1 MFGSFWGCKDQE
13 WEEEGGA
20 VTATFSH
27 KKITAFY
34 YSFYSTQNPTK
45 RKSTIIL
52 FSVACSALSRDF

>member
-27 KKITAFY
+27 KKY
-34 YSFYSTQNPTK
+34 Y
-45 RKSTIIL
+45 RVL
-52 FSVACSALSRDF
+52 L